1 MFFSVVFK
9 LRSLPEELITE
20 TPEFKCL
27 QSRYTALVNE
37 SVHLRHQLAEARE
50 LVKCTKTVYDHHF
63 EKIQVNLCG
72 NLEGSRF
79 LLFSKKNLKINESY
93 MRILNKSLLI

>member
-1 MFFSVVFK
+1 MLFFK
-9 LRSLPEELITE
+9 LRSLPEELINE

-50 LVKCTKTVYDHHF
+50 LVKCTKTTYDHQF
-63 EKIQVNLCG
+63 EKIEV
-72 NLEGSRF
+72 R
-79 LLFSKKNLKINESY
+79 KIED
-93 MRILNKSLLI
+93 

>member
-1 MFFSVVFK
+1 
-9 LRSLPEELITE
+9 LPEDLINE

-50 LVKCTKTVYDHHF
+50 LVKCTKTIYDHHF
-63 EKIQVNLCG
+63 EKIEVIIQVFFVFV
-72 NLEGSRF
+72 EQIIS
-79 LLFSKKNLKINESY
+79 FSKKNLKINVNY
-93 MRILNKSLLI
+93 MLISSKLLLI

>member
-1 MFFSVVFK
+1 M
-9 LRSLPEELITE
+9 PEELINE

-50 LVKCTKTVYDHHF
+50 LVKGTKTMYDHHF
-63 EKIQVNLCG
+63 EKIEVNFNRWKVNHSLVVR
-72 NLEGSRF
+72 LF
-79 LLFSKKNLKINESY
+79 LAR
-93 MRILNKSLLI
+93 RI

>member
-1 MFFSVVFK
+1 MQKGESIGLKDLFQ
-9 LRSLPEELITE
+9 LRSLPEELINE

-50 LVKCTKTVYDHHF
+50 LVKATKTMYDHHF
-63 EKIQVNLCG
+63 EKIEV
-72 NLEGSRF
+72 
-79 LLFSKKNLKINESY
+79 I
-93 MRILNKSLLI
+93 IH